1 MTDSFPKYEDR
12 SLEETSSGLTG
23 GDQYYTGDSLVTW
36 QQPDTS
42 DEGGYWEST
51 DLGNPV
57 SRLNQIVARLSA
69 IEAALGI
76 NPEVP

>member
-23 GDQYYTGDSLVTW
+23 GDEYYTGDSLVTW
-36 QQPDTS
+36 EQPDS
-42 DEGGYWEST
+42 ADEGGYWEAR

-57 SRLNQIVARLSA
+57 RLLDQILARLSA
-69 IEAALGI
+69 IETALGI
-76 NPEVP
+76 DPEAP